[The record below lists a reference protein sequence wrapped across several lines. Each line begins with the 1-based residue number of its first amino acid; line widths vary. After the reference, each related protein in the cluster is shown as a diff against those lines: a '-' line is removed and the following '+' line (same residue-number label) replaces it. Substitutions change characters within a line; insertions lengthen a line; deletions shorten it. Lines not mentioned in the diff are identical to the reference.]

1 MLVVLLYHGQDGA
14 LPFLKPSL
22 DVKFTLTVSSS
33 LSSDSTSAVFTL
45 RVMAPGAMTS
55 VYPIELVPPG
65 MMLLSN
71 QSYVKETTEVAEVNE
86 GPTLI
91 LRDLKILAHPYSVSP
106 ASNAES
112 NLPPPPLHHLHQNQ
126 QQLPEQQGAIVSA
139 AWEIDRSS
147 IALNEVLVNQI
158 LVRYTLTEVSGV
170 THSVTLSLVDAILL
184 FTQAGPVSAF
194 GPMVVPGIYLPPV
207 LTAVEHSSEAFAR
220 YVASQLPPRAA
231 RFLPKEKT
239 SLDEEEP
246 IAVVNATGTDIS
258 RTDGNGTATTTATA
272 VSLSSTTSTT
282 SKAAKTVNVHL
293 KIPFPHQWQAQGSS
307 KWYHIHADILFV
319 THDQAERIPVCA
331 HLWTGNNE
339 CMYNAT
345 RLGGFTAAV
354 KWGAEKTVS
363 NESAVA
369 SPLTNSTTDVE
380 TSAHNSTTDFVSSN
394 IEVGVNISVNST
406 DYVHMEV
413 LNQTHSPALDSQRR
427 LTARNPHTEY
437 SLLHTVSSQI
447 SMFLSSFASSVVSV
461 FDNVRGKVQE
471 EHIRDKKRRRRRL
484 EDTYGQSLVHV
495 NRLYTKTFGTEGRK
509 VPAHV
514 PHMIDK
520 DYMNEMQERWPE
532 QWNATSAHR
541 FRSPT
546 DMQYSFSYYYYL
558 SNRIKVKPHDLTKH
572 VQNVLDTDKDGYLN
586 ENEFRSLAAMVKGS
600 QSPTVDYMN
609 GLLDCIANNS
619 ATFHRQHTEAV
630 HHSTSRGKVVKS
642 FLIQPNPSIAE
653 ALNCSDIEN
662 GLLQNV
668 PWSTLYPS
676 HVHESDKDI
685 VAFEMIGDD
694 YNSSLGQLDSVRQR
708 QSKFVCINDNM
719 KNPSKEL
726 EQALRSFYLSFFPEP
741 CVFELPPGTR
751 NPTLY
756 LDEYR
761 NMMRHKS
768 QLLYRA
774 ASSLAVLPSG
784 VARGLWRTARIVLLP
799 VVQIAADAL
808 SEEDTVITKAQV
820 SDLYVNGLRQDI
832 ARHPHYSHNEKNNEW
847 DAYSR
852 NVLLLSVV
860 GVVGFALLRLVIGK
874 NRPTNAF

>member
-1 MLVVLLYHGQDGA
+1 
-14 LPFLKPSL
+14 
-22 DVKFTLTVSSS
+22 
-33 LSSDSTSAVFTL
+33 
-45 RVMAPGAMTS
+45 MAG
-55 VYPIELVPPG
+55 
-65 MMLLSN
+65 
-71 QSYVKETTEVAEVNE
+71 
-86 GPTLI
+86 
-91 LRDLKILAHPYSVSP
+91 R
-106 ASNAES
+106 
-112 NLPPPPLHHLHQNQ
+112 
-126 QQLPEQQGAIVSA
+126 
-139 AWEIDRSS
+139 
-147 IALNEVLVNQI
+147 
-158 LVRYTLTEVSGV
+158 
-170 THSVTLSLVDAILL
+170 
-184 FTQAGPVSAF
+184 
-194 GPMVVPGIYLPPV
+194 
-207 LTAVEHSSEAFAR
+207 
-220 YVASQLPPRAA
+220 
-231 RFLPKEKT
+231 
-239 SLDEEEP
+239 
-246 IAVVNATGTDIS
+246 
-258 RTDGNGTATTTATA
+258 
-272 VSLSSTTSTT
+272 
-282 SKAAKTVNVHL
+282 
-293 KIPFPHQWQAQGSS
+293 
-307 KWYHIHADILFV
+307 
-319 THDQAERIPVCA
+319 
-331 HLWTGNNE
+331 
-339 CMYNAT
+339 
-345 RLGGFTAAV
+345 
-354 KWGAEKTVS
+354 
-363 NESAVA
+363 NESAIA
-369 SPLTNSTTDVE
+369 SPVTNSTFDVE
-380 TSAHNSTTDFVSSN
+380 TSAHNNTTDVVSN
-394 IEVGVNISVNST
+394 IEVGVNISANST
-406 DYVHMEV
+406 DFVYMDV
-413 LNQTHSPALDSQRR
+413 LNQTHSPASDARRR
-427 LTARNPHTEY
+427 LTAHHPRTEY
-437 SLLHTVSSQI
+437 SLLHTVSSRI
-447 SMFLSSFASSVVSV
+447 SVFLSSFVSTV
-461 FDNVRGKVQE
+461 MSAFGGKVYE
-471 EHIRDKKRRRRRL
+471 EHSSRDRKRRRRRL

-600 QSPTVDYMN
+600 QSPTVEYMN

-619 ATFHRQHTEAV
+619 ATFQRQHTEAV

-694 YNSSLGQLDSVRQR
+694 YNNSLGQLDSVRQR

-761 NMMRHKS
+761 DMMRHKS

-774 ASSLAVLPSG
+774 ASSLAGLPSG
-784 VARGLWRTARIVLLP
+784 VARGLWRTARAVFLP
-799 VVQIAADAL
+799 VVQIAVDAL
-808 SEEDTVITKAQV
+808 SEEDSAVTKAQA

-832 ARHPHYSHNEKNNEW
+832 ARHPQYSHNEMNNKWE
-847 DAYSR
+847 AYSR

-860 GVVGFALLRLVIGK
+860 GVVGFALLRLVVGK